1 MKPLRAAASLVFA
14 ISLIPHIAHADP
26 RAAEWK
32 QQELTEE
39 FMRSLTK
46 SQCMTKTIA
55 TLNAACSSNECL
67 RNLAGITGDCVTW
80 AAGDMTWFCQGYNR
94 EYIGSYCRTNE
105 LDANRCSIFHIA
117 KPRVCSATSLTR
129 QSGD

>member
-1 MKPLRAAASLVFA
+1 MKPLRALTFLILA
-14 ISLIPHIAHADP
+14 ITLMPPIAHADP
-26 RAAEWK
+26 RAGEWK
-32 QQELTEE
+32 KQELTEQ

-55 TLNAACSSNECL
+55 TLNADCSSNECL

-80 AAGDMTWFCQGYNR
+80 AAGDMTWFCLGYDR

-105 LDANRCSIFHIA
+105 LDANRCSLLHIA
-117 KPRVCSATSLTR
+117 RPRLCSGSSSTR
-129 QSGD
+129 